1 MPNNQLDNQIKIIN
15 MLELFIFEKI
25 CSTPFLGSH
34 ESILMASNEE
44 DLRKAI
50 YTLDDEG
57 HFKESEEDKIKR
69 LCNKPVKVFFPDQDG
84 NDQVAKLDFEYRPK
98 HYHEVLQAI
107 RQFRFSLKA
116 NALENI
122 QTELKA
128 IRTAYSSHADCMN
141 QKNLPQILRHF
152 LEQGISKSFNTYN
165 FQRIRKQP
173 FYNFVEN
180 YIQNYR
186 GRKFSNLKQVYKDLD
201 RRVPKVIL
209 QSIQNEI
216 NWLENFLK
224 FMIDRHESCLIFDPR
239 KAIIPLSVAEQI
251 LLLKQGKPISS
262 TSFYSSQNLTDFQA
276 QFESFN
282 ERKENIESRIK
293 TLKHELETF
302 NNPDAPFE
310 RSKAY
315 LNERPD
321 LKEKLKEKCIVNK
334 KS

>member
-1 MPNNQLDNQIKIIN
+1 

-50 YTLDDEG
+50 YTLIDEG
-57 HFKESEEDKIKR
+57 YCQELEEDKIKR
-69 LCNKPVKVFFPDQDG
+69 LCNKPVKAFFPDQDG

-251 LLLKQGKPISS
+251 SLLKQGKPISS
-262 TSFYSSQNLTDFQA
+262 TSFYSLQNLADFQE

-293 TLKHELETF
+293 TLKNELETF

>member
-1 MPNNQLDNQIKIIN
+1 MPNHQLDNQIKIIN

-50 YTLDDEG
+50 YTLIDEG
-57 HFKESEEDKIKR
+57 YFQELEEDKIKR
-69 LCNKPVKVFFPDQDG
+69 LCNKPVKAFFPDQDG

-107 RQFRFSLKA
+107 RKFRASLQA

-141 QKNLPQILRHF
+141 QKNLPPILRDF
-152 LEQGISKSFNTYN
+152 LEQGVSNSFKKYN

-173 FYNFVEN
+173 FYNFVES

-186 GRKFSNLKQVYKDLD
+186 GRKFSSLKEVYKDLD
-201 RRVPKVIL
+201 LKVTAIIS
-209 QSIQNEI
+209 QSIQDEI
-216 NWLENFLK
+216 NHLEDLLK
-224 FMIDRHESCLIFDPR
+224 IMVNKHKECSVFNHR

-251 LLLKQGKPISS
+251 SLIKQGKPISS
-262 TSFYSSQNLTDFQA
+262 TSFYSSQDLTDFKE

-282 ERKENIESRIK
+282 DRKENIESRIK
-293 TLKHELETF
+293 TLKNELETF

>member
-50 YTLDDEG
+50 YTLIDEG
-57 HFKESEEDKIKR
+57 YFQELEEDKIKR
-69 LCNKPVKVFFPDQDG
+69 LCNKPVKAFFPDQDG

-152 LEQGISKSFNTYN
+152 LKQGISKSFDTYN

-173 FYNFVEN
+173 FYNFVES

-186 GRKFSNLKQVYKDLD
+186 GRKFSSLKEVYKDLD
-201 RRVPKVIL
+201 LKVTAIIS
-209 QSIQNEI
+209 QSIQDEI
-216 NWLENFLK
+216 NHLEDLLK
-224 FMIDRHESCLIFDPR
+224 IMVNKHKECSVFNHR

-251 LLLKQGKPISS
+251 SLIKQGKPISS
-262 TSFYSSQNLTDFQA
+262 TSFYSSQDLTDFKE
-276 QFESFN
+276 QFESFKD
-282 ERKENIESRIK
+282 RKENIESRIK
-293 TLKHELETF
+293 TLKNELETF

>member
-1 MPNNQLDNQIKIIN
+1 
-15 MLELFIFEKI
+15 
-25 CSTPFLGSH
+25 
-34 ESILMASNEE
+34 MASNEE

-107 RQFRFSLKA
+107 RKFRASLQA

-141 QKNLPQILRHF
+141 QKNLPPILRHF
-152 LEQGISKSFNTYN
+152 LEQGISKSFDTYS

-186 GRKFSNLKQVYKDLD
+186 GQKFSSLNQIYIDLD
-201 RRVPKVIL
+201 LKVTAIVS
-209 QSIQNEI
+209 QSIQDEI
-216 NWLENFLK
+216 NHLESLLRTMLIK
-224 FMIDRHESCLIFDPR
+224 HKECLIFNHS
-239 KAIIPLSVAEQI
+239 KAIIPISSPEQI
-251 LLLKQGKPISS
+251 LLLRQGKPILS
-262 TSFYSSQNLTDFQA
+262 TSFYSSQNLTDFKE

-282 ERKENIESRIK
+282 DRKENIESRLN
-293 TLKHELETF
+293 TLKNELKTF
-302 NNPDAPFE
+302 NNPKAPFE

-321 LKEKLKEKCIVNK
+321 LKEKLKEKCIVSK

>member
-57 HFKESEEDKIKR
+57 YFQELEEDKIKR

-152 LEQGISKSFNTYN
+152 LEQGISKSFDTYN

-251 LLLKQGKPISS
+251 SLLKQGKPISS

>member
-1 MPNNQLDNQIKIIN
+1 MPNHQLDNQIKIIN

-57 HFKESEEDKIKR
+57 YFKESEEDKIKR

-84 NDQVAKLDFEYRPK
+84 NDQVAKLDFEYRLK

-251 LLLKQGKPISS
+251 SLLKQGKPISS

>member
-84 NDQVAKLDFEYRPK
+84 NDQVAKLDFEYRLK

-107 RQFRFSLKA
+107 RKFRFSLKA

-128 IRTAYSSHADCMN
+128 IRTAYSSHVDCMN
-141 QKNLPQILRHF
+141 QKMLPSILRNF
-152 LEQGISKSFNTYN
+152 LEQGVSKSFKKYN

-251 LLLKQGKPISS
+251 SLLKQGKPISS
-262 TSFYSSQNLTDFQA
+262 TSFYSLQNLADFQE

-293 TLKHELETF
+293 TLKNELETF

-321 LKEKLKEKCIVNK
+321 LKVKLKEKCIVNK

>member
-1 MPNNQLDNQIKIIN
+1 

-50 YTLDDEG
+50 YTLIDEG
-57 HFKESEEDKIKR
+57 YFQELEEDKIKR
-69 LCNKPVKVFFPDQDG
+69 LCNKPVKAFFPDQDG

-251 LLLKQGKPISS
+251 SLLKQGKPISS
-262 TSFYSSQNLTDFQA
+262 TSFYSLQNLADFQE

-321 LKEKLKEKCIVNK
+321 LKVKLKEKCIVNK

>member
-1 MPNNQLDNQIKIIN
+1 

-57 HFKESEEDKIKR
+57 YFQELEEDKIKR
-69 LCNKPVKVFFPDQDG
+69 LCNKPVKAFFPDQDG

-251 LLLKQGKPISS
+251 SLLKQGKPISS

>member
-57 HFKESEEDKIKR
+57 YFQELEEDKIKR
-69 LCNKPVKVFFPDQDG
+69 LCNKPVKAFFPDQDG

-251 LLLKQGKPISS
+251 SLLKQGKPISS

>member
-69 LCNKPVKVFFPDQDG
+69 LCNKPVKAFFPDQDG

-107 RQFRFSLKA
+107 RKFRASLQA

-141 QKNLPQILRHF
+141 QKNLPPILRDF
-152 LEQGISKSFNTYN
+152 LEQGVSNSFKKYN

-186 GRKFSNLKQVYKDLD
+186 GQKFNSLNQIYIDLD
-201 RRVPKVIL
+201 LKVTAIIS
-209 QSIQNEI
+209 QSIQDEI
-216 NWLENFLK
+216 NHLESLLRTMLIK
-224 FMIDRHESCLIFDPR
+224 HKECLIFTHN
-239 KAIIPLSVAEQI
+239 KAIVPLSVPEQMT
-251 LLLKQGKPISS
+251 LLKQGKPISS
-262 TSFYSSQNLTDFQA
+262 TSFYSSQNLTDFYE
-276 QFESFN
+276 QFKSFN
-282 ERKENIESRIK
+282 DRKENIESRIK
-293 TLKHELETF
+293 TLKSELETF
-302 NNPDAPFE
+302 NNPKAPFE

-321 LKEKLKEKCIVNK
+321 LKEKLKEKCVVQK

>member
-50 YTLDDEG
+50 YTLIDEG
-57 HFKESEEDKIKR
+57 YFQELEEDKIKR
-69 LCNKPVKVFFPDQDG
+69 LCNKPVKAFFPDQDG

-107 RQFRFSLKA
+107 RQFRFSLKS

-122 QTELKA
+122 QSEFNE
-128 IRTAYSSHADCMN
+128 IRTTYSSHIDCMN
-141 QKNLPQILRHF
+141 QKMLAPILRNF
-152 LEQGISKSFNTYN
+152 LEQGVSNSFKNYN

-173 FYNFVEN
+173 FYNFVES

-186 GRKFSNLKQVYKDLD
+186 GQKFKSLNQIYIDLD
-201 RRVPKVIL
+201 LKVTAIIS
-209 QSIQNEI
+209 QSIQDEI
-216 NWLENFLK
+216 NHLESLLRTMLIK
-224 FMIDRHESCLIFDPR
+224 HKECLIFTHN
-239 KAIIPLSVAEQI
+239 KAIVPLSVPEQMT
-251 LLLKQGKPISS
+251 LLKQGKPVSS
-262 TSFYSSQNLTDFQA
+262 TSFYSSQNLTDFKE
-276 QFESFN
+276 QFESFDD
-282 ERKENIESRIK
+282 RKENIESRIK

-302 NNPDAPFE
+302 NNPKAPFE

-321 LKEKLKEKCIVNK
+321 LKEKLKEKCVVQK

>member
-141 QKNLPQILRHF
+141 QKMLPPILRNF
-152 LEQGISKSFNTYN
+152 LEQGVSKSFKKYN

-173 FYNFVEN
+173 FYNFVES

-186 GRKFSNLKQVYKDLD
+186 GRKFSSLKEVYKDLD
-201 RRVPKVIL
+201 LKVTAIIS
-209 QSIQNEI
+209 QSIQDEI
-216 NWLENFLK
+216 NHLEDLLK
-224 FMIDRHESCLIFDPR
+224 IMVNKHKECSVFNHR

-251 LLLKQGKPISS
+251 SLIKQGKPISS
-262 TSFYSSQNLTDFQA
+262 TSFYSSQDLTDFKE

-282 ERKENIESRIK
+282 DRKENIESRIK
-293 TLKHELETF
+293 TLKNELETF

>member
-1 MPNNQLDNQIKIIN
+1 

-50 YTLDDEG
+50 YTLDDKG
-57 HFKESEEDKIKR
+57 HFKESEENKIKR
-69 LCNKPVKVFFPDQDG
+69 LSNKPVKVFFPDQDG

-107 RQFRFSLKA
+107 RKFRASLQA

-141 QKNLPQILRHF
+141 QKNLPPILRDF
-152 LEQGISKSFNTYN
+152 LEQGVSNSFKKYN

-186 GRKFSNLKQVYKDLD
+186 GQKFNSLNQIYIDLD
-201 RRVPKVIL
+201 LKVTAIIS
-209 QSIQNEI
+209 QSIQDEI
-216 NWLENFLK
+216 NHLESLLRTMLIK
-224 FMIDRHESCLIFDPR
+224 HKECLIFTHS
-239 KAIIPLSVAEQI
+239 KAIIPISIPEQI
-251 LLLKQGKPISS
+251 SLLKQGKPVSS
-262 TSFYSSQNLTDFQA
+262 TSFYSSQNLTDFKE
-276 QFESFN
+276 QFESFDD
-282 ERKENIESRIK
+282 RKENIESRIK
-293 TLKHELETF
+293 TLKSELETF
-302 NNPDAPFE
+302 NNPDPEAPFE

-321 LKEKLKEKCIVNK
+321 LKEKLKEKCVVNK

>member
-1 MPNNQLDNQIKIIN
+1 MPNHQLDNQIKIIN

-50 YTLDDEG
+50 YTLIDEG
-57 HFKESEEDKIKR
+57 YFQELEEDKIKR
-69 LCNKPVKVFFPDQDG
+69 LCNKPVKAFFPDQDG

-107 RQFRFSLKA
+107 RKFRASLQA

-141 QKNLPQILRHF
+141 QKNLPPILRHF
-152 LEQGISKSFNTYN
+152 LEQGISKSFDTYN

-186 GRKFSNLKQVYKDLD
+186 GRKFSSLKDVYKVLDL
-201 RRVPKVIL
+201 KVTARIS

-216 NWLENFLK
+216 NHLESLLK
-224 FMIDRHESCLIFDPR
+224 TMLIKHKECLIFTHS
-239 KAIIPLSVAEQI
+239 KAIIPISIPEQI
-251 LLLKQGKPISS
+251 SLLKQGKHISS
-262 TSFYSSQNLTDFQA
+262 TSFYSSKNLTDFQE

-282 ERKENIESRIK
+282 DRKENIESRIK
-293 TLKHELETF
+293 TLKSELKTF
-302 NNPDAPFE
+302 NNPKAPFE

-321 LKEKLKEKCIVNK
+321 LKEKLKGKCVVDK

>member
-1 MPNNQLDNQIKIIN
+1 

-251 LLLKQGKPISS
+251 SLLKQGKPISS

-321 LKEKLKEKCIVNK
+321 LKVKLKEKCIVNK

>member
-1 MPNNQLDNQIKIIN
+1 

-50 YTLDDEG
+50 YTLIDEG
-57 HFKESEEDKIKR
+57 YFQELEEDKIKR
-69 LCNKPVKVFFPDQDG
+69 LCNKPVKAFFPDQDG

-251 LLLKQGKPISS
+251 SLLKQGKPISS
-262 TSFYSSQNLTDFQA
+262 TSFYSLQNLADFQA

-293 TLKHELETF
+293 TLKNELETF

>member
-1 MPNNQLDNQIKIIN
+1 

-107 RQFRFSLKA
+107 RKFRASLQA

-141 QKNLPQILRHF
+141 QKNLPPILRDF
-152 LEQGISKSFNTYN
+152 LEQGVSNSFKKYN

-186 GRKFSNLKQVYKDLD
+186 GQKFNSLNQIYIDLD
-201 RRVPKVIL
+201 LKVTAIIS
-209 QSIQNEI
+209 QSIQDEI
-216 NWLENFLK
+216 NHLESLLRTMLIK
-224 FMIDRHESCLIFDPR
+224 HKECLIFTHN
-239 KAIIPLSVAEQI
+239 KAIVPLSVPEQMT
-251 LLLKQGKPISS
+251 LLKQGKPVSS

-302 NNPDAPFE
+302 NNPDPEAPFE

-321 LKEKLKEKCIVNK
+321 LKEKLKEKCVVQK

>member
-1 MPNNQLDNQIKIIN
+1 MPSSQLQEQILIVN
-15 MLELFIFEKI
+15 ALEKFIFDKI
-25 CSTPFLGSH
+25 RSSPFLSFH
-34 ESILMASNEE
+34 KSILMASNEE

-50 YTLDDEG
+50 YTLIDEG

-224 FMIDRHESCLIFDPR
+224 FMIDRGNTPIF
-239 KAIIPLSVAEQI
+239 
-251 LLLKQGKPISS
+251 
-262 TSFYSSQNLTDFQA
+262 N
-276 QFESFN
+276 
-282 ERKENIESRIK
+282 
-293 TLKHELETF
+293 
-302 NNPDAPFE
+302 
-310 RSKAY
+310 
-315 LNERPD
+315 
-321 LKEKLKEKCIVNK
+321 
-334 KS
+334 

>member
-251 LLLKQGKPISS
+251 SLLKQGKPISS

>member
-69 LCNKPVKVFFPDQDG
+69 LCNKPAKVFFPDQDG

-251 LLLKQGKPISS
+251 SLLKQGKPISS